1 MTENAPATDP
11 HYVLIQRINNPSL
24 AVMYPDL
31 DTATAALNEDQF
43 ITNICA
49 EDAIDAVVS
58 DDATGY
64 TIVPRSSVVETRTV
78 DPMGPIEDI
87 IDAEVVEDE
96 QADEDDENAVRAAV
110 FFSHPYAPTLF
121 LTKTVLRLISSARIE
136 RGVVDLSG
144 APGLAIAEAF
154 VQAGVPFE
162 DLQYGQLTHYV
173 SLSEDGELVADD
185 EMAARAARVKSL
197 AAEVHEVPMEDL
209 YKVPASIV
217 IVPAPVETGSRIV
230 YFGPDAMPGIIVA
243 QLGLADEEMPMIMI
257 DTPERG
263 LQAYGPDDYERVL
276 THIEPKD

>member
-1 MTENAPATDP
+1 MTEKTPATDP

-31 DTATAALNEDQF
+31 DAAAAALNEDQF
-43 ITNICA
+43 IANICA

-87 IDAEVVEDE
+87 IDVEVVEDE
-96 QADEDDENAVRAAV
+96 RTDEDDEDAVRAAV

-136 RGVVDLSG
+136 RGIVDLSG

-162 DLQYGQLTHYV
+162 DLQYGQATHYV
-173 SLSEDGELVADD
+173 VLSEEGELVPNE
-185 EMAARAARVKSL
+185 EMAARAARLKAL
-197 AAEVHEVPMEDL
+197 AAEVHEVAIEDL
-209 YKVPASIV
+209 YKVPASLV
-217 IVPAPVETGSRIV
+217 VVPAPVETGSKLV

-243 QLGLADEEMPMIMI
+243 QLSLADEEMPMIMI

-263 LQAYGPDDYERVL
+263 LQAHGHDDYERVL